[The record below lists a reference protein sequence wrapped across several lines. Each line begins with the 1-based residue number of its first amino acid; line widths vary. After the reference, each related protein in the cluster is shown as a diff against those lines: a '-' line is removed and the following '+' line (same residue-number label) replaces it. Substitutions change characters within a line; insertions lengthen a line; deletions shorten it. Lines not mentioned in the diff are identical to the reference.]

1 MKGKKERKRGG
12 GWGVDLTVFALP
24 GVSVSSCLSIRPFFS
39 LPFDLSTS
47 LLMPIPFRHYLFPF
61 LFLLL
66 CSCYF
71 SPSFPSPHNFYR
83 LFTIP
88 PLLSSPLSP
97 PFPPSPSS
105 THPSFSPTP
114 RPPPY
119 GRTHTHSSPYLG
131 QTRPSVGTRGCP
143 PTSTAQ
149 VSLIN
154 NKRNA
159 QTRL

>member
-1 MKGKKERKRGG
+1 MGSGPDG
-12 GWGVDLTVFALP
+12 VCSAWGIGFLVFINSPFFFSSFRPLYL
-24 GVSVSSCLSIRPFFS
+24 SSCPS
-39 LPFDLSTS
+39 L
-47 LLMPIPFRHYLFPF
+47 FRHYLFPF

-71 SPSFPSPHNFYR
+71 SPSFPSPHYFYR

-97 PFPPSPSS
+97 PLPPSPSS

-119 GRTHTHSSPYLG
+119 GRTHTHSSLYLG
-131 QTRPSVGTRGCP
+131 QTRPSVGTRRCP